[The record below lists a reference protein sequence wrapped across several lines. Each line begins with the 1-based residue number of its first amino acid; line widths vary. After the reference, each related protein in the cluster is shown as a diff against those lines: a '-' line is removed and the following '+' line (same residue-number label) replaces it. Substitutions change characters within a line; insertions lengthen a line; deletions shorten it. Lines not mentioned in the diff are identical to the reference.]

1 MMIGN
6 TIFKWFIKIQ
16 VMLVLPFYFKTRITG
31 RKNMRFKSPVIIMCN
46 HISTWDVVLL
56 FCMFWTKTLYF
67 LAASILFTYNRAFA
81 WFISALGAIRV
92 KRDKTDLVA
101 IDEAIRLVES
111 GRNLV
116 IFPEGLRSL
125 NGDILPFKPGIAIT
139 ALMTGAPIIPVY
151 ITGKYSL
158 FGRIRMAV
166 GEPIYLRASYGAKYP
181 SAQELKDICTMLR
194 GHIVALS
201 EKVKPSGRT

>member
-1 MMIGN
+1 MMIAN
-6 TIFKWFIKIQ
+6 TMLKWFIKIQ

-67 LAASILFTYNRAFA
+67 LAASILFTYNRLFS
-81 WFISALGAIRV
+81 WFIGALGAIRV

-101 IDEAIRLVES
+101 IDAAIRLLEA

-125 NGDILPFKPGIAIT
+125 NGEILPFKPGIAII
-139 ALMTGAPIIPVY
+139 ALMTGVPIVPVY
-151 ITGKYSL
+151 ICGKYGL
-158 FGRIRMAV
+158 FSRIRMAV

-194 GHIVALS
+194 GHIIALS
-201 EKVKPSGRT
+201 EKV